1 MKHFVVFVQ
10 MEKNI
15 LRWLSQNDG
24 ESCRLLLGQYRCEG
38 ISNLMRG
45 EVCLV
50 ECVCVLVSGWYA
62 WVKVCVIEERA
73 LVSGWC
79 VRACAIFFGREA
91 E

>member
-10 MEKNI
+10 MEKKNI

-50 ECVCVLVSGWYA
+50 ECVCVCA
-62 WVKVCVIEERA
+62 CKQMVCVGEGVCDRRA
-73 LVSGWC
+73 CAGKWM
-79 VRACAIFFGREA
+79 VRACMRNLLW
-91 E
+91 